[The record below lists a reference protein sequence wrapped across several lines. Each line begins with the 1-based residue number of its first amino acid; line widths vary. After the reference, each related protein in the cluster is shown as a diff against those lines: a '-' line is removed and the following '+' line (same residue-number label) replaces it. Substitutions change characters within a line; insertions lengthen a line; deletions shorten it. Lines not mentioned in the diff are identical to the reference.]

1 MTDDTIIVETID
13 NSFLYLET
21 TPSISA
27 ELSDYFSFFS
37 PNYKFMPAYKNGRW
51 DGKIRLYKMMN
62 STLPVGLFNMLS
74 KFASDNNYNIIDRR
88 VPIILKTPSESEIE
102 SFLSNLSVHSNGSR
116 IEHYDHQINGIKT
129 ALIDNRATILSATS
143 SGKSLQI
150 YSIIRWYFDK
160 IDGKILLIVP
170 TVSLVDQM
178 YNDFKDYASH
188 DEWSVDNNVHTIK
201 GGKNKNSDK
210 RIYISTW
217 QSIFKQKPEYFKQ
230 FECVICD
237 EVHLA
242 SSKSISYIMD
252 NCINAYIRLGFTGT
266 LKDTKIHQMFV
277 VSMFG
282 DIKNVASARKLMDEG
297 LISKL
302 DIKFVVFKYPIVHCI
317 EVNKRVVEKVLP
329 GGVKKYRDNYRFES
343 NFVETYAPRYIFV
356 LNLLK
361 HLKGNTL
368 ILFNKVEKQGKP
380 LFSFLKKKLDNT
392 KKKLYYI
399 SGETKPKE
407 RERIRKEME
416 KGDSSIL
423 VASYGTLSTGVNI
436 KNLKYVIFFSPYKS
450 EIKVLQSIGRV
461 LRKSTNKTKA
471 VVFDFV
477 DDFRYKKYVNYYY
490 KHFMKRYEIYK
501 KERFPV
507 SISEY
512 NLK

>member
-1 MTDDTIIVETID
+1 MIDNTIIVETIN
-13 NSFLYLET
+13 NSYLYIDT

-27 ELSDYFSFFS
+27 ELSDHFSFFA
-37 PNYKFMPAYKNGRW
+37 PNYKFMPAYKNGKW

-62 STLPVGLFNMLS
+62 STLPVGLFNLLS
-74 KFASDNNYNIIDRR
+74 KFASDNNYTVIDRR
-88 VPIILKTPSESEIE
+88 IPNKLKTPSESEIE
-102 SFLSNLSVHSNGSR
+102 VFLSDLNIHANGDE
-116 IEHYDHQINGIKT
+116 IKHHDHQVDGIKT
-129 ALIDNRATILSATS
+129 ALIDSRATILSATS

-150 YSIIRWYFDK
+150 YSIIRWYLEK

-170 TVSLVDQM
+170 TVGLVDQM
-178 YNDFKDYASH
+178 YSDFIDYASH
-188 DEWSVDNNVHTIK
+188 DEWSVHDNIHLIK
-201 GGKNKNSDK
+201 AGKKKDSDK

-217 QSIFKQKPEYFKQ
+217 QSIFKQKPEYFEQ

-237 EVHLA
+237 EVHVA
-242 SSKSISYIMD
+242 SAKSISYIMD
-252 NCINAYIRLGFTGT
+252 NCINAHIRLGFTGT
-266 LKDTKIHQMFV
+266 LKDTKIHQLFI

-282 DIKNVASARKLMDEG
+282 DIKNVASARLLMDKG
-297 LISKL
+297 LISSL
-302 DIKFVVFKYPIVHCI
+302 DIRFVVFKYPIVYCK

-343 NFVETYAPRYIFV
+343 NFVETYAPRYVFV
-356 LNLLK
+356 LNLIK

-392 KKKLYYI
+392 QKKIYYI

-416 KGDSSIL
+416 KGDDSIL

-461 LRKSTNKTKA
+461 LRKAKGKTKA
-471 VVFDFV
+471 VVFDLV
-477 DDFRYKKYVNYYY
+477 DDFRYKKYVNYFY

-507 SISEY
+507 SVSEY